1 MNVGQ
6 PKFEQSALEQDM
18 QRLAQEVLARKGQKE
33 SLAMPE
39 REIVKE
45 VLSSQ
50 IEDQPYVTPSFSSS
64 NAQASTSSPLPQY
77 MNDESA
83 EIKLKVE
90 QLINETFHKG
100 VSETIKEARKMNP
113 FILDAFHDALT
124 SRVYDELKERKL
136 I

>member
-18 QRLAQEVLARKGQKE
+18 QRLAQEVLARKEQKE
-33 SLAMPE
+33 SSGTPE

-50 IEDQPYVTPSFSSS
+50 IEDQSYVTPSFSGSNSQTQSS
-64 NAQASTSSPLPQY
+64 GPLPQY

-90 QLINETFHKG
+90 QLINDSFHKG
-100 VSETIKEARKMNP
+100 VSETINEARKMNP

-124 SRVYDELKERKL
+124 SKVYNELKDRKL